1 MIGFFTQ
8 YFLNFENSWVIF
20 ILFDWTKNGLVLLG
34 LVILSP
40 RLLPKLGLSTILLK
54 CALNVSASWLLFVIV
69 SLLFFN
75 VIHSLLK
82 AFPEKRGLIVFQN
95 FLLSLKSSFSEFR
108 KQSSLFLRQI
118 LTQRFVRLL
127 WNFRFV
133 RSSRKYLFRSFHLFL
148 MAFLKFLA
156 AKLKLFLV
164 YTFAFLDHACQVL
177 TERIQKIL
185 KYFFIICI

>member
-82 AFPEKRGLIVFQN
+82 AFPEKRGLIGFQN

-108 KQSSLFLRQI
+108 KQSSSFLRQI
-118 LTQRFVRLL
+118 LTQRFVCLL
-127 WNFRFV
+127 WTFRFV
-133 RSSRKYLFRSFHLFL
+133 RSF
-148 MAFLKFLA
+148 
-156 AKLKLFLV
+156 
-164 YTFAFLDHACQVL
+164 T
-177 TERIQKIL
+177 
-185 KYFFIICI
+185 

>member
-1 MIGFFTQ
+1 MIGFLTQ

-82 AFPEKRGLIVFQN
+82 AFSEKRGLIVFQN

-133 RSSRKYLFRSFHLFL
+133 RSF
-148 MAFLKFLA
+148 
-156 AKLKLFLV
+156 
-164 YTFAFLDHACQVL
+164 T
-177 TERIQKIL
+177 
-185 KYFFIICI
+185 

>member
-8 YFLNFENSWVIF
+8 HFLNFENSWVIF

-108 KQSSLFLRQI
+108 KQSSSFLRQI
-118 LTQRFVRLL
+118 LTQRFVCLL
-127 WNFRFV
+127 WTFRFV
-133 RSSRKYLFRSFHLFL
+133 RSF
-148 MAFLKFLA
+148 
-156 AKLKLFLV
+156 
-164 YTFAFLDHACQVL
+164 T
-177 TERIQKIL
+177 
-185 KYFFIICI
+185 

>member
-8 YFLNFENSWVIF
+8 HFLNFENSWVIF
-20 ILFDWTKNGLVLLG
+20 ILFDWTKNGLVILG

-40 RLLPKLGLSTILLK
+40 RLLPKLDLGTILLK
-54 CALNVSASWLLFVIV
+54 CVLNISASSSLFVIV

-82 AFPEKRGLIVFQN
+82 AFPKKTGLIVFQN

-127 WNFRFV
+127 WNFRF
-133 RSSRKYLFRSFHLFL
+133 FRSF
-148 MAFLKFLA
+148 
-156 AKLKLFLV
+156 
-164 YTFAFLDHACQVL
+164 T
-177 TERIQKIL
+177 
-185 KYFFIICI
+185 